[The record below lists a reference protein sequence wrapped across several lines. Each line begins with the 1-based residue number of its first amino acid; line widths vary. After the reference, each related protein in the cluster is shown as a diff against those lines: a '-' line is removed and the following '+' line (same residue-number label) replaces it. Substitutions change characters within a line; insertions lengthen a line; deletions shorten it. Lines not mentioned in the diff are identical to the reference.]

1 MTERGIKMK
10 WQIKSPEEYI
20 AKVREKISV
29 QEMRAFLIVFL
40 AGISLYMP
48 MIVCRLNCSDG
59 NICGIIYRPHSD
71 YDMEDIAG
79 RYLLKYVAHMKSMFV
94 FSWLA
99 VILGLLFLTWG
110 GMLICRIL
118 RIHSMAG
125 MVIAGLFVILH
136 PCFTD
141 TFTFYFVSDAYLFCF
156 VLAAFAV
163 YLLHEKQNTVR
174 MFLAAGCL
182 FLSLTFYQAYLFV
195 AVVLFLFVLLRDL
208 LDGEKEGK
216 EIGRGLLYQLG
227 SGIIAVAVY
236 VALNKIFKMVGLIFY
251 QESRFNIA
259 DILNL
264 PELAKALVQ
273 SYSGFFKYFFTMDFI
288 NNGWKVRYLANGVF
302 FLIAGVLLVA
312 AICRKK
318 RKWQNIA
325 AIIITVLILPAGF
338 MGIGILNWREG
349 QPRIIMLPA
358 MVLLYVW
365 IWALWIRQKKTA
377 ETIQKMCGWGL
388 YAVTAYLLVIMG
400 VYLSIYQ
407 LCMKYYVDKTD
418 SMAQRIITR
427 IENEYPET
435 VAGSPVFI
443 CGDVDE
449 GVYPQDY
456 WITQA
461 SYIMIGTQ
469 ACDGMFVDNIQG
481 YFAGW
486 NLYMKSNFGVD
497 YGMVWDRGREIYES
511 DFYKEMPLWP
521 ADGCVQKTDD
531 GIVVV
536 KLKY

>member
-1 MTERGIKMK
+1 MK
-10 WQIKSPEEYI
+10 WQIKSVEECI
-20 AKVREKISV
+20 DGIREKISV
-29 QEMRAFLIVFL
+29 QEMRGFLVVFL
-40 AGISLYMP
+40 TGICLYIP
-48 MIVCRLNCSDG
+48 MIVYRLNCSDG
-59 NICGIIYRPHSD
+59 NICGIIYRPHND

-79 RYLLKYVAHMKSMFV
+79 RYLLKYAAHMKSMYV

-99 VILGLLFLTWG
+99 VILGILFLTWG

-118 RIHSMAG
+118 GIRSTLGIAVAG
-125 MVIAGLFVILH
+125 VFIILS
-136 PCFTD
+136 PCFID
-141 TFTFYFVSDAYLFCF
+141 TFTFYFVADAYLFCF

-163 YLLHEKQNTVR
+163 YLLHEKQTLIR
-174 MFLAAGCL
+174 MLLAAGCL

-195 AVVLFLFVLLRDL
+195 AVVLFLYVLLRDL
-208 LDGEKEGK
+208 LDDKKTGK

-227 SGIIAVAVY
+227 SGIIAVVLY
-236 VALNKIFKMVGLIFY
+236 VVLNKVFKMVGLIFY
-251 QESRFNIA
+251 QESRFNIT

-264 PELAKALVQ
+264 PELAKATVQ
-273 SYSGFFKYFFTMDFI
+273 SYGGFFRYFFTMDFI
-288 NNGWKVRYLANGVF
+288 NNGWKVRYLANGVYF
-302 FLIAGVLLVA
+302 ILGMILLIAAVYK
-312 AICRKK
+312 KK
-318 RKWQNIA
+318 RSWQNIVS
-325 AIIITVLILPAGF
+325 IILTVFILPIAF

-358 MVLLYVW
+358 MVLFYVG
-365 IWALWIRQKKTA
+365 IWALWFREKETA
-377 ETIQKMCGWGL
+377 NIILKLCGWGI
-388 YAVTAYLLVIMG
+388 YMSTIYLLVIMS
-400 VYLSIYQ
+400 VYVSIYQ
-407 LCMKYYVDKTD
+407 LCKKYYVDKTD

-435 VAGSPVFI
+435 VTGSPVFI

-461 SYIMIGTQ
+461 SYIMRGTQ
-469 ACDGMFVDNIQG
+469 ACDGMFVDNMQG

-486 NLYMKSNFGVD
+486 NLYIKANFGIE
-497 YGMVWDRGREIYES
+497 YEMVWGRGKEIYDS
-511 DFYKEMPLWP
+511 DFYKEMPTWP

>member
-1 MTERGIKMK
+1 MK

-20 AKVREKISV
+20 TKVREKISV

-174 MFLAAGCL
+174 MLLAAGCL

-216 EIGRGLLYQLG
+216 EIGRGLLYQIG

-358 MVLLYVW
+358 MVLLYVG

-497 YGMVWDRGREIYES
+497 YGMVWDRGREIYKS

>member
-20 AKVREKISV
+20 TKVREKISV

-40 AGISLYMP
+40 AGICLYMP

-99 VILGLLFLTWG
+99 VILGLLFLIWG

-125 MVIAGLFVILH
+125 MVIAGLFIILH

-163 YLLHEKQNTVR
+163 YLLHEKQNPLR
-174 MFLAAGCL
+174 MLLAAGCL

-195 AVVLFLFVLLRDL
+195 AVVLFLYVLLRDL
-208 LDGEKEGK
+208 LDDKKEWK
-216 EIGRGLLYQLG
+216 EIGKGLLYQLG

-251 QESRFNIA
+251 EESRFNIA

-358 MVLLYVW
+358 MVLLYVG

>member
-1 MTERGIKMK
+1 MK

-20 AKVREKISV
+20 TKVREKISV

-40 AGISLYMP
+40 AGICLYMP

-174 MFLAAGCL
+174 MLLAAGCL

-216 EIGRGLLYQLG
+216 EIGRGLLYQIG

-511 DFYKEMPLWP
+511 DFYKEMSLWP
-521 ADGCVQKTDD
+521 VDGCVQKTDD